1 MPIKGLSDRLRLPR
15 LGKIHT
21 GIKVKNAKGVEYP
34 QAVDYFVCPPEVQ
47 EAYSEEKPKS
57 LRIMFPL
64 EDDEIWAN
72 QFYRYYS
79 ASRGL
84 MCKGDGETAIR
95 LVDINTGELA
105 PKEADKTGL
114 AEVECKGKKCEY
126 YGDKCKEMMML
137 QFVLP
142 DVPGL
147 GVYQLDTGSINS
159 ILNINSSIKM
169 IRNAIGRIAWVPLTL
184 TLGEQEV
191 APEGKKKKVH
201 VLNIRTDIKLI
212 DLAKN
217 KPLLGPTQVDVPAPD
232 EHPEMIAPECQA
244 GNEPEAPEILIDL
257 KAWNSFWATVGK
269 LGLSQEEVHAR
280 LKVND
285 LKEWLKKGRSLDE
298 AMVILHHAESEAKKE
313 SRRDPASVK
322 PEEVKTI
329 NDLYK
334 VSNQCFKM
342 QPADVVRELG
352 VQSQADIAQ
361 TPWECWLQI
370 KAIKEG

>member
-47 EAYSEEKPKS
+47 EAYHDQKPKS
-57 LRIMFPL
+57 LRIMFPI
-64 EDDEIWAN
+64 EDTEVLAN
-72 QFYRYYS
+72 QYYRYYS

-84 MCKGDGETAIR
+84 VCKGDGETAIR
-95 LVDINTGELA
+95 LVDVKTGELA
-105 PKEADKTGL
+105 PREATETVM
-114 AEVECKGKKCEY
+114 AEVECKGRECPY
-126 YGDKCKEMMML
+126 YVEKCKEIMML

-159 ILNINSSIKM
+159 ILNINASLEM
-169 IRNAIGRIAWVPLTL
+169 IRNAIGRIAWLPLTL

-191 APEGKKKKVH
+191 APDGKKKKVH

-212 DLAKN
+212 DLAKH
-217 KPLLGPTQVDVPAPD
+217 KPLLGPAQVKIPDPD
-232 EHPEMIAPECQA
+232 ENPDMVAPECQ
-244 GNEPEAPEILIDL
+244 EPKPQEIPIDL
-257 KAWNSFWATVGK
+257 KSWNSFWAAVAK
-269 LGLSQEEVHAR
+269 LGLQQEEVHAR

-298 AMVILHHAESEAKKE
+298 AMVILQHAESEAKKD
-313 SRRDPASVK
+313 SKRDPVSVK

-352 VQSQADIAQ
+352 VQSQADISQ

-370 KAIKEG
+370 KAVR